1 MEIEVFRAGTFADS
15 NGKTR
20 EYSIADLEKIADT
33 YNKRLQADVSNIAPV
48 VKGHPKDNAPALA
61 WTSYLK
67 CEGDRLI
74 AGIRDIDSNF
84 MQELE
89 DGRYKKISISLFP
102 DLMLRHIGFLGA
114 ATPAVSGLE
123 PAEFIEAYSTTQE
136 DTAINYSNEQ
146 LAINYAQ
153 EMQEMKTKLLEY
165 QRDLAE
171 YQRNDRIKEYRDYCQ
186 NLTKASNNL
195 ALNDIIEKEM
205 PEIMNLAF
213 TYDEY
218 SNSDGK
224 FLQQIKGFAE
234 KIARTQLLSPIAEID
249 NTNTKTQ
256 NTYSNYTT
264 TSYTRLDNDK
274 LKIHNRAIEIINSN
288 PKISY
293 EQALDMINQ

>member
-33 YNKRLQADVSNIAPV
+33 YNKRLQADSSNIAPV

-67 CEGDRLI
+67 CEGDKLI
-74 AGIRDIDSNF
+74 AGIRDVDANF

-89 DGRYKKISISLFP
+89 AGRYKKISISLFP

-123 PAEFIEAYSTTQE
+123 PADFIES
-136 DTAINYSNEQ
+136 YSNSTLPEDRE
-146 LAINYAQ
+146 INYAK

-171 YQRNDRIKEYRDYCQ
+171 YQRNDRIKEYKDYCQ
-186 NLTKASNNL
+186 NITKASSNN
-195 ALNDIIEKEM
+195 ALNEIIEKEM
-205 PEIMNLAF
+205 PEIMNLAY

-218 SNSDGK
+218 TNSEGK
-224 FLQQIKGFAE
+224 YLQQIKNFAE
-234 KIARTQLLSPIAEID
+234 KIARTQLLASITDEI
-249 NTNTKTQ
+249 NTTPNAQ

-264 TSYTRLDNDK
+264 TSYTRLDNEK
-274 LKIHNRAIEIINSN
+274 LHIHNKAMEIINSN

>member
-33 YNKRLQADVSNIAPV
+33 YNKRLQADSSNIAPV

-67 CEGDRLI
+67 CEGDKLI
-74 AGIRDIDSNF
+74 AGIRDVDANF

-89 DGRYKKISISLFP
+89 AGRYKKISISLFP

-123 PAEFIEAYSTTQE
+123 PADFIES
-136 DTAINYSNEQ
+136 YSNTTLPVDRE
-146 LAINYAQ
+146 INYAQ

-171 YQRNDRIKEYRDYCQ
+171 YQRNDRIKEYKDYCH
-186 NLTKASNNL
+186 NITKASSNN
-195 ALNDIIEKEM
+195 ALNEIIEKEM
-205 PEIMNLAF
+205 PEIMNLAY

-218 SNSDGK
+218 TNSEGK
-224 FLQQIKGFAE
+224 YLQQIKNFAE
-234 KIARTQLLSPIAEID
+234 KIARTQLLASIADEI
-249 NTNTKTQ
+249 NTTPNAQ

-264 TSYTRLDNDK
+264 TSYTRLDNEK
-274 LKIHNRAIEIINSN
+274 LHIHNKAMEIINSN

>member
-1 MEIEVFRAGTFADS
+1 MKGTFMEIEVFRAGTFADS

-33 YNKRLQADVSNIAPV
+33 YNKRLQADSSNIAPV

-67 CEGDRLI
+67 CEGDKLI
-74 AGIRDIDSNF
+74 AGIRDVDANF

-89 DGRYKKISISLFP
+89 AGRYKKISISLFP

-114 ATPAVSGLE
+114 ATTAVSGLE
-123 PAEFIEAYSTTQE
+123 PADFIES
-136 DTAINYSNEQ
+136 YSNTTLPVDRE
-146 LAINYAQ
+146 INYAQ

-171 YQRNDRIKEYRDYCQ
+171 YQRNDRIKEYKDYCH
-186 NLTKASNNL
+186 NITKASSNN
-195 ALNDIIEKEM
+195 ALNEIIEKEM
-205 PEIMNLAF
+205 PEIMNLAY

-218 SNSDGK
+218 TNSEGK
-224 FLQQIKGFAE
+224 YLQQIKNFAE
-234 KIARTQLLSPIAEID
+234 KIARTQLLASITDEI
-249 NTNTKTQ
+249 NTTPNAQ

-264 TSYTRLDNDK
+264 TSYTRLDNEK
-274 LKIHNRAIEIINSN
+274 LHIHNKAMEIINSN

>member
-33 YNKRLQADVSNIAPV
+33 YNKRLQADSSNIAPV

-67 CEGDRLI
+67 CEGDKLI
-74 AGIRDIDSNF
+74 AGIRDVDANF

-89 DGRYKKISISLFP
+89 AGRYKKISISLFP

-123 PAEFIEAYSTTQE
+123 PADFIKS
-136 DTAINYSNEQ
+136 YSNTTLPVDRE
-146 LAINYAQ
+146 INYAQ

-171 YQRNDRIKEYRDYCQ
+171 YQRNDRIKEYKDYCH
-186 NLTKASNNL
+186 NITKASSNN
-195 ALNDIIEKEM
+195 ALNEIIEKEM
-205 PEIMNLAF
+205 PEIMNLAY

-218 SNSDGK
+218 TKSEGK
-224 FLQQIKGFAE
+224 YLQQIKNFAE
-234 KIARTQLLSPIAEID
+234 KIARTQLLASIADEI
-249 NTNTKTQ
+249 NITPNSQ

-264 TSYTRLDNDK
+264 TSYTRLDNEK
-274 LKIHNRAIEIINSN
+274 LQIHNKAMEIINSN

>member
-33 YNKRLQADVSNIAPV
+33 YNKRLQADSSNIAPV

-67 CEGDRLI
+67 CEGDKLI
-74 AGIRDIDSNF
+74 AGIRDVDANF

-89 DGRYKKISISLFP
+89 AGRYKKISISLFP

-123 PAEFIEAYSTTQE
+123 PADFIES
-136 DTAINYSNEQ
+136 YSNTTLPVDRE
-146 LAINYAQ
+146 INYAQ
-153 EMQEMKTKLLEY
+153 EMQEMRTKLLEY

-171 YQRNDRIKEYRDYCQ
+171 YQRNDRIKEYKDYCH
-186 NLTKASNNL
+186 NITKASSNN
-195 ALNDIIEKEM
+195 ALNEIIEKEM
-205 PEIMNLAF
+205 PEIMNLAY

-218 SNSDGK
+218 TKSEGK
-224 FLQQIKGFAE
+224 YLQQIKNFAE
-234 KIARTQLLSPIAEID
+234 KIARTQLLASIADEI
-249 NTNTKTQ
+249 NTTPNSQ

-264 TSYTRLDNDK
+264 TSYTRLDNEK
-274 LKIHNRAIEIINSN
+274 LQIHNKAMEIINSN

>member
-1 MEIEVFRAGTFADS
+1 MKGTLMEIEVFRAGTFADS

-33 YNKRLQADVSNIAPV
+33 YNKRLQADSSNIAPV

-67 CEGDRLI
+67 CEGDKLI
-74 AGIRDIDSNF
+74 AGIRDVDANF

-89 DGRYKKISISLFP
+89 AGRYKKISISLFP

-123 PAEFIEAYSTTQE
+123 PADFIES
-136 DTAINYSNEQ
+136 YSNTTLPVDRE
-146 LAINYAQ
+146 INYAQ

-171 YQRNDRIKEYRDYCQ
+171 YQRNDRIKEYKDYCQ
-186 NLTKASNNL
+186 NITKASSNN
-195 ALNDIIEKEM
+195 ALNEIIEKEM
-205 PEIMNLAF
+205 PEIMNLAY

-218 SNSDGK
+218 TKSEGK
-224 FLQQIKGFAE
+224 YLQQIKNFAE
-234 KIARTQLLSPIAEID
+234 KIARTQLLASIADEI
-249 NTNTKTQ
+249 NTTPNSQ

-264 TSYTRLDNDK
+264 TSYTRLDNEK
-274 LKIHNRAIEIINSN
+274 LQIHNKAMEIINSN

>member
-1 MEIEVFRAGTFADS
+1 MKGTFMEIEVFRAGTFADS

-33 YNKRLQADVSNIAPV
+33 YNKRLQADSSNIAPV

-67 CEGDRLI
+67 CEGDKLI
-74 AGIRDIDSNF
+74 AGIRDVDANF

-89 DGRYKKISISLFP
+89 AGRYKKISISLFP

-123 PAEFIEAYSTTQE
+123 PADFIES
-136 DTAINYSNEQ
+136 YSNTTLPVDRE
-146 LAINYAQ
+146 INYAK

-171 YQRNDRIKEYRDYCQ
+171 YQRNDRIKEYKDYCQ
-186 NLTKASNNL
+186 NITKASSNN
-195 ALNDIIEKEM
+195 ALNEIIEKEM
-205 PEIMNLAF
+205 PEIMNLAY

-218 SNSDGK
+218 TNSEGK
-224 FLQQIKGFAE
+224 YLQQIKNFAE
-234 KIARTQLLSPIAEID
+234 KIARTQLLASIADEI
-249 NTNTKTQ
+249 NTTPNAQ

-264 TSYTRLDNDK
+264 TSYTRLDNEK
-274 LKIHNRAIEIINSN
+274 LHIHNKAMEIINSN

>member
-1 MEIEVFRAGTFADS
+1 MKGTFMEIEVFRAGTFADS

-33 YNKRLQADVSNIAPV
+33 YNKRLQADSSNIAPV

-67 CEGDRLI
+67 CEGDKLI
-74 AGIRDIDSNF
+74 AGIRDVDANF

-89 DGRYKKISISLFP
+89 AGRYKKISISLFP

-123 PAEFIEAYSTTQE
+123 PADFIES
-136 DTAINYSNEQ
+136 YSNTTLPVDRE
-146 LAINYAQ
+146 INYAQ

-171 YQRNDRIKEYRDYCQ
+171 YQRNDRIKEYKDYCH
-186 NLTKASNNL
+186 NITKASSNN
-195 ALNDIIEKEM
+195 ALNEIIEKEM
-205 PEIMNLAF
+205 PEIMNLAY

-218 SNSDGK
+218 TNSEGK
-224 FLQQIKGFAE
+224 YLQQIKNFAE
-234 KIARTQLLSPIAEID
+234 KIARTQLLASIADEI
-249 NTNTKTQ
+249 NTTPNAQ

-264 TSYTRLDNDK
+264 TSYTRLDNEK
-274 LKIHNRAIEIINSN
+274 LHIHNKAMEIINSN

>member
-33 YNKRLQADVSNIAPV
+33 YNKRLQADSSNIAPV

-67 CEGDRLI
+67 CEGDKLI
-74 AGIRDIDSNF
+74 AGIRDVDANF

-89 DGRYKKISISLFP
+89 AGRYKKISISLFP

-123 PAEFIEAYSTTQE
+123 PADFIES
-136 DTAINYSNEQ
+136 YSNTTLPVDRE
-146 LAINYAQ
+146 INYAQ

-171 YQRNDRIKEYRDYCQ
+171 YQRNDRIKEYKDYCQ
-186 NLTKASNNL
+186 NITKASSNN
-195 ALNDIIEKEM
+195 ALNEIIEKEM
-205 PEIMNLAF
+205 PEIMNLAY

-218 SNSDGK
+218 TKSEGK
-224 FLQQIKGFAE
+224 YLQQIKNFAE
-234 KIARTQLLSPIAEID
+234 KIARTQLLASIADEI
-249 NTNTKTQ
+249 NTTPNSQ

-264 TSYTRLDNDK
+264 TSYTRLDNEK
-274 LKIHNRAIEIINSN
+274 LQIHNKAMEIINSN